1 LTCPRVDTKDGT
13 PIRDYVNVEDLARAH
28 SLALDYLAEGGK
40 NDVFNLGTGKGNSV
54 LEVVNQVKEIT
65 GVKFEVGKGEVRKGE
80 YGAVYAD
87 IGKVKKV
94 LGWQPEKTIK
104 NSVEALVKWYKNKPG
119 GWEY

>member
-1 LTCPRVDTKDGT
+1 MP
-13 PIRDYVNVEDLARAH
+13 
-28 SLALDYLAEGGK
+28 
-40 NDVFNLGTGKGNSV
+40 
-54 LEVVNQVKEIT
+54 EVVNQVKEIT

-104 NSVEALVKWYKNKPG
+104 DSVEALVKWYEKRPERWKS
-119 GWEY
+119 